1 MEDVGVTTGEVALTV
16 AVAVAV
22 AVEAVEEALRL
33 P

>member
-22 AVEAVEEALRL
+22 AVEAVEEALWL